1 MRKDVL
7 PQLLLII
14 FVVAFCAIWTTYQYL
29 NSFEE
34 RVVTVKKEGE
44 VTEVVK
50 KVHKFPV
57 NLGLDLKG
65 GVRILLE
72 ALKPEDGILDDEKM
86 RGLVEVMQMRLN
98 PTGTREVTIQR
109 QGDKWV
115 NIEIPGERDPE
126 KVEQLIGKVAKLE
139 FVDSKGELWE
149 DGFKVPEDA
158 DVILTGDDLG
168 SVSAGFDQYGKPSV
182 NFQFKSEANDIFGKF
197 TARNIDNYLAIV
209 LDGHV
214 VSCPRINSAIFGGGQ
229 ITGNFSTEEVQT
241 LVAQLKSGQLPV
253 EVEVAEKHAVGP
265 TLGAESIRKS
275 LMAGILGISIV
286 LVFMIA
292 YYRLPGLMAD
302 LALVCYVVIMVGA
315 MSIFG
320 VTLTLP
326 GIAGFILSIGMA
338 VDANI
343 IIFERLREE
352 IRIGKTL
359 KAALDAGFARAFAAI
374 LDANVTTL
382 IASVVLY
389 GLGTGPIRGFA
400 VTLSLGILVSMFS
413 AIVITKVFMILIV
426 NMPACSNL
434 ALYGAK
440 PENPEIA
447 AAQSRS

>member
-1 MRKDVL
+1 MKKNAL

-14 FVVAFCAIWTTYQYL
+14 VVVAFCAIWTAYSYYS
-29 NSFEE
+29 SFEE
-34 RVVTVKKEGE
+34 RVVTVKKDGE

-50 KVHKFPV
+50 KVHKFPI

-72 ALKPEDGILDDEKM
+72 ALPPEEGQLDDEKM

-126 KVEQLIGKVAKLE
+126 KVEELIGKVAKLE
-139 FVDSKGELWE
+139 FVDSRGKYWE
-149 DGFKVPEDA
+149 DGYEVPKDA
-158 DVILTGDDLG
+158 KVILTGDDLG
-168 SVSAGFDQYGKPSV
+168 SVSAGFGQYGKPAV
-182 NFQFKSEANDIFGKF
+182 NFQFKSEAQDVFGKF
-197 TARNIDNYLAIV
+197 TSRNIDKYLAIV
-209 LDGHV
+209 LDHHV
-214 VSCPRINSAIFGGGQ
+214 VSCPKINSAIFGGGQ
-229 ITGNFSTEEVQT
+229 ITGNFTTEEVQT

-275 LMAGILGISIV
+275 VLAGILGISLV
-286 LVFMIA
+286 LIFMIA
-292 YYRLPGLMAD
+292 YYRLPGLVAD
-302 LALVCYVVIMVGA
+302 LALLCYVIIMIGT
-315 MSIFG
+315 MSMFS

-338 VDANI
+338 VDANV

-359 KAALDAGFARAFAAI
+359 KAALDAGFTRAFTAI

-389 GLGTGPIRGFA
+389 ALGTGPIRGFA

-413 AIVITKVFMILIV
+413 AIVITKVFMIMTV
-426 NMPACSNL
+426 NIPACKNL

-447 AAQSRS
+447 AAQSR